1 VSEDARDQQVYEDIG
16 AAVTDWREGRLGW
29 PGLLERV
36 EQAASRLS
44 GADQPQREELL
55 WRLERLRGL
64 GAPAADGR
72 APEAPTRLIERELN
86 QITKMGPDWQP
97 PPPRPRR
104 ARSAQ
109 WLSFAGLLAAYGG
122 VDVFFGKTSLAALAF
137 AFAAIF
143 AGLAFRARV
152 QERRPRRPVQATQAV
167 QALRAVP
174 PEALRAVPPEAV
186 RAVPAATPDPAPA
199 SPREADHRT

>member
-1 VSEDARDQQVYEDIG
+1 
-16 AAVTDWREGRLGW
+16 
-29 PGLLERV
+29 
-36 EQAASRLS
+36 
-44 GADQPQREELL
+44 
-55 WRLERLRGL
+55 LERLRGL

-86 QITKMGPDWQP
+86 QITKISPDWQP
-97 PPPRPRR
+97 PPPSPRR

-167 QALRAVP
+167 RAVPPEALRAVP

-186 RAVPAATPDPAPA
+186 RAVPAAMPDPAPA

>member
-16 AAVTDWREGRLGW
+16 AALTDWREGRLGW

-44 GADQPQREELL
+44 AADQPQREELL

-109 WLSFAGLLAAYGG
+109 WLTFAGLLAAYGG

-143 AGLAFRARV
+143 AGLALP
-152 QERRPRRPVQATQAV
+152 RPRAGA
-167 QALRAVP
+167 
-174 PEALRAVPPEAV
+174 
-186 RAVPAATPDPAPA
+186 PAPPARAGNPSSTGPAGRAAGGPAGRA
-199 SPREADHRT
+199 SGNARPGAGQPTRG